1 MGVAAAAVILAG
13 CSPTGQSQSDEEKEP
28 HFVLGKA
35 KVNAMDYPGAIE
47 AFEQSLEADPHSAA
61 AHFELGWLYD
71 EKASDPAAAIYH
83 YREYLQLDPQAD
95 NAEVI
100 KQRINRCKQ
109 QLAADVLPL
118 PSAPAAQQQ
127 LEKLLE
133 QNRQL
138 QAQVDHLN
146 DVVKQWNVYYTSQL
160 AAMAARTN
168 LAPAPNNLPPQPQ
181 PHAEPS
187 VAMAA
192 GSDQPASNPVRPV
205 KSPPLT
211 VRPRTHTVESGETAM
226 GIARKY
232 GLKLSALETANP
244 TMDPARIRA
253 GQVLNIPPP

>member
-1 MGVAAAAVILAG
+1 MPWIIRAPSKPL
-13 CSPTGQSQSDEEKEP
+13 SNRSRP
-28 HFVLGKA
+28 
-35 KVNAMDYPGAIE
+35 N
-47 AFEQSLEADPHSAA
+47 PHSAA

-71 EKASDPAAAIYH
+71 EKAANPAAAIYH

-95 NAEVI
+95 NAQVI
-100 KQRINRCKQ
+100 QQRIYRCKQ

-118 PSAPAAQQQ
+118 PSTPAAQQQ

-168 LAPAPNNLPPQPQ
+168 PAPAPNNPPPQPQ
-181 PHAEPS
+181 PRAEPS
-187 VAMAA
+187 VAVAA
-192 GSDQPASNPVRPV
+192 VPDQPAANPVHPA

-211 VRPRTHTVESGETAM
+211 LRPRTHTVEPGETAM
-226 GIARKY
+226 AIVRKY
-232 GLKLSALETANP
+232 GLKKLSDLETANP
-244 TMDPARIRA
+244 KMDPGRIRA